1 MLPEGRVKYKIVLSF
16 FKLLENRHLQVLIN
30 KMNAALGYN
39 FVDNIYNFL

>member
-1 MLPEGRVKYKIVLSF
+1 MLPEGTIKDKIVLSF

-30 KMNAALGYN
+30 IMNATLGYN